1 MSTYQMSRGE
11 LYEYVKTTIINP
23 PHIVFNKEQY
33 ERDLN
38 NGLISIPRSINNSPY
53 LPSELK
59 AVHGASSI
67 NVTNDTGK
75 KKVVIAIT
83 IANNFPPAY
92 IQTCFDVFCKLYGF
106 TLRTIEVINLKPL
119 EQYGNPQISTV
130 VQNQSLIDQINNYQR
145 IIISWNLCF
154 EDAE

>member
-1 MSTYQMSRGE
+1 MTRGE

-75 KKVVIAIT
+75 KKVVIAINCKQFSAS
-83 IANNFPPAY
+83 IHSN
-92 IQTCFDVFCKLYGF
+92 VF
-106 TLRTIEVINLKPL
+106 
-119 EQYGNPQISTV
+119 
-130 VQNQSLIDQINNYQR
+130 
-145 IIISWNLCF
+145 
-154 EDAE
+154 